1 METRNRRG
9 QQEAETEQLEDRQ
22 QQQPDDQ
29 AAPPMKESSGVTEM
43 LRQLSQQMQQQQ
55 ESLTQQIA
63 VSQQQQ
69 AAMSQQQQESLTQQI
84 AVSQQQQAATS
95 LQMQQQQENLT
106 QQIAASQQQQQE
118 NLTQQMAA
126 SQQRQLAAQEEQT
139 KQLRTQVATSLAEHA
154 ERLENRLVGQL
165 RQETEKI
172 RSAFQKEVAAVG
184 GRVDAVERGQEL
196 QHQQLASQQQRLDR
210 MDSTVGEHTSR
221 HQEVGEKLIA
231 LTGRVDAVQ
240 REFYQRLSAAEG
252 VRVAET
258 LSGTGSS
265 RPLSPSVEGGS
276 VKIKTRP
283 APFDGRTSWLGY
295 KAQFDLIADLNG
307 WSLADRAQH
316 LAAALAG
323 PALIILANLSASER
337 LSYAHLT
344 EALNTRFN
352 EGRSAELARVRLD
365 NRKQAPNEKL
375 ALYASEVENLTQL
388 AYPTAGGEARDVLT
402 RERFLKGLHS
412 SELRKQ
418 IKLSRAITFS
428 EMLGT
433 AIELEAVLL
442 SEEDSADHVITRR
455 SAVRLI
461 HEEGESP
468 RKRARGACFGCG
480 SLSHQVAYCDAA
492 PADCD
497 RSPPRTSNLTANSR
511 RNLQAA
517 NTFTRVRRASD
528 SRSGNVRLESDE
540 SGVQTRNLSGDVLGA
555 IERLGRRV
563 DALAADRRQCNVAGG
578 IALAADGRPLD
589 ASGGRGGVALT
600 VDRHQRVVSN
610 SYGNGAVAAERPQR
624 EVSGNVRR
632 SGSVPRGGNTRRGEC
647 YECGSGTHYRNRCP
661 LIQNAQNLN

>member
-1 METRNRRG
+1 VGLLFNMMETRNRRG
-9 QQEAETEQLEDRQ
+9 QQEAEPEQLEDRQ

-29 AAPPMKESSGVTEM
+29 AVLPSKEPSGVAEM
-43 LRQLSQQMQQQQ
+43 LRQLSQQMQQQQAATSQQLQQQQESLTQQIAASQQQQAVTSQQMQQQQAATSQQMQQQQ

-63 VSQQQQ
+63 ASQQQQ
-69 AAMSQQQQESLTQQI
+69 QQLQREAQESLTQQI
-84 AVSQQQQAATS
+84 
-95 LQMQQQQENLT
+95 
-106 QQIAASQQQQQE
+106 
-118 NLTQQMAA
+118 AA

-139 KQLRTQVATSLAEHA
+139 KQLRTQVAATLAEHS
-154 ERLENRLVGQL
+154 ERLESRLVGQL
-165 RQETEKI
+165 QQETEKI
-172 RSAFQKEVAAVG
+172 RSAFQKEVAAVSE
-184 GRVDAVERGQEL
+184 RVEAVERGQNL

-210 MDSTVGEHTSR
+210 LDSTVGEHTSR

-252 VRVAET
+252 VRVAES

-337 LSYAHLT
+337 LSYTHLT

-352 EGRSAELARVRLD
+352 EGRSAELARIRLD
-365 NRKQAPNEKL
+365 NRKQLPNEKL

-418 IKLSRAITFS
+418 IKLSRAVTFS

-442 SEEDSADHVITRR
+442 SEADSADHVIARR

-461 HEEGESP
+461 HEEGGSP

-480 SLSHQVAYCDAA
+480 SLSHHVAYCDAA
-492 PADCD
+492 PVDCD
-497 RSPPRTSNLTANSR
+497 RSPPLTSNLTANSR
-511 RNLQAA
+511 RNFQAA
-517 NTFTRVRRASD
+517 NVPTRVRHASD
-528 SRSGNVRLESDE
+528 SRGGNVRLESGE
-540 SGVQTRNLSGDVLGA
+540 SGERTQNLSGDVLGA

-563 DALAADRRQCNVAGG
+563 DALAADR
-578 IALAADGRPLD
+578 RPLD

-610 SYGNGAVAAERPQR
+610 SYSDGALAAERPQR

-647 YECGSGTHYRNRCP
+647 YECGSATHYRNRCP